1 MGLFKN
7 IRHRAICSWLLAIT
21 LGWAPIGASSKEADK
36 KLVVTSPLKAL
47 FDESWQR
54 QPEARSYSIRLESFQ
69 ARERVTQSFLPKPL
83 TMELA
88 GKAER
93 SSTSTNFGAGGTVA
107 AGTTNPPRPR
117 RAPDRPGPGQQRAH
131 PQPGPRD
138 QKPAGGHSG
147 GGAAAANGAGVARV
161 DRVHAGDHQGS
172 GPAADADGPHADAA
186 PRAAARAARHA
197 RGARAWP
204 SSTATP

>member
-21 LGWAPIGASSKEADK
+21 LGWAPIGASSKETDK
-36 KLVVTSPLKAL
+36 KLVITSPLKAL

-93 SSTSTNFGAGGTVA
+93 SSTVPTLVLVELENTLLDLRFPYG
-107 AGTTNPPRPR
+107 
-117 RAPDRPGPGQQRAH
+117 
-131 PQPGPRD
+131 
-138 QKPAGGHSG
+138 
-147 GGAAAANGAGVARV
+147 
-161 DRVHAGDHQGS
+161 
-172 GPAADADGPHADAA
+172 
-186 PRAAARAARHA
+186 
-197 RGARAWP
+197 
-204 SSTATP
+204 